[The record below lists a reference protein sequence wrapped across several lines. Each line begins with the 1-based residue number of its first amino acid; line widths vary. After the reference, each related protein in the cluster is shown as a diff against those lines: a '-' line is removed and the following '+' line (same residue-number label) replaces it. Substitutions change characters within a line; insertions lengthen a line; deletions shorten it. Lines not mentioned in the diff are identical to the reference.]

1 MDLDAIKATASAA
14 VRPLKQP
21 RDWPDADWMSCTR
34 TKAGEDL
41 PESHLVFAFL
51 VDLLGF
57 KSLRRFEKVL
67 WSIPVELNDTIFFIE
82 HRKFGLGVFG
92 RNVPLAEETAR
103 EIVQIINQ
111 GIRSLEKSG
120 YFECWTRMRSRN
132 DNVIL
137 INDCGLLYER
147 FDFFRQ
153 LFQRKWNDIEAFNVH
168 DILGTTEDFVK
179 SIERYSHCANLREE
193 AAWLGQAA
201 IDCFFS
207 WTEHVFVHLA
217 ILLGNQ
223 KVNSEDKCNK
233 LITNGKWVEKYR
245 AVFDFERDSQ
255 AREFCDS
262 LTNIRE
268 LRNFATHGH
277 FGKGRETLWTPTSI
291 GCVPYNVYLAK
302 AKNPWRHNP
311 SVGVTEHNSLQ
322 TIEKFIDYLWSDARQ
337 PARIILQ
344 ESCHPTF
351 LKFMRSGEYAKA
363 MESEEGMKSLVRCI
377 HNKLDIDENMD
388 F

>member
-92 RNVPLAEETAR
+92 RNVPLAEESAR

-111 GIRSLEKSG
+111 GIQSLEKSE
-120 YFECWTRMRSRN
+120 YFECWTRMHSKN

-137 INDCGLLYER
+137 INDCALLYDRYR
-147 FDFFRQ
+147 FFCQ
-153 LFQRKWNDIEAFNVH
+153 LFQGKWNEFEKINSNNGADDAGDPI
-168 DILGTTEDFVK
+168 K
-179 SIERYSHCANLREE
+179 SIVAYFSSAGPREE

-201 IDCFFS
+201 IDSFFS

-217 ILLGNQ
+217 ILLGKQ
-223 KVNSEDKCNK
+223 KVNSGDKCNK
-233 LITNGKWVEKYR
+233 FITNGRWGEKYK
-245 AVFDFERDSQ
+245 AVLDFERDIQ
-255 AREFCDS
+255 AREYYDS
-262 LTNIRE
+262 LTEIRE

-277 FGKGRETLWTPTSI
+277 FGKGRETFWTPTSI

-302 AKNPWRHNP
+302 AKSPWRHNP
-311 SVGVTEHNSLQ
+311 SVGFTEHNSLQ

-363 MESEEGMKSLVRCI
+363 MESEEGMESLVRCI
-377 HNKLDIDENMD
+377 DNKLDIDENMD